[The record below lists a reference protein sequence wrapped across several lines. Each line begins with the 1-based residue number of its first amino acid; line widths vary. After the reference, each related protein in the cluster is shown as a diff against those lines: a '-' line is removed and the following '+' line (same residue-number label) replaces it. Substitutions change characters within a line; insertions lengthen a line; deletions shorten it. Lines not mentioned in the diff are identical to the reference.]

1 MMCSEPEVL
10 KEIMAE
16 KSQFEIEQSGDVLE
30 TEVIDVQI
38 SNEALFRVLSDPV
51 RHHCELKPFMRS
63 MLVDWLKEVADSFR
77 LKRETLYLAV
87 AYLER

>member
-1 MMCSEPEVL
+1 
-10 KEIMAE
+10 
-16 KSQFEIEQSGDVLE
+16 
-30 TEVIDVQI
+30 
-38 SNEALFRVLSDPV
+38 
-51 RHHCELKPFMRS
+51 